1 MTRYSQDCK
10 ISLPPTRN
18 IFKAMLFIKNMKK
31 INFNYDDFSDRLIIS
46 RKEESDKIHG
56 SVRILNLILD
66 ITTNNKVASVELLDA
81 SKYLESLGINPSI
94 LNKLTNVELSFRTIR
109 NGYLIAF
116 ILKSGKKIVP
126 VPYNVQ
132 MPSSKQIV
140 IN

>member
-1 MTRYSQDCK
+1 
-10 ISLPPTRN
+10 
-18 IFKAMLFIKNMKK
+18 MKK